1 MPSGWIH
8 FQQYNYVWY
17 RLKISAH
24 SRTVTR
30 YLDASLTE
38 EQVSSLADQ
47 LSIKKMKSNPAVN
60 HEDRHAQYF
69 QLYLGNLKPQSG
81 PFRMQCF
88 LDRAGL
94 TQFQRQFSPQGEV
107 SWGGVLCE
115 KGGGWW
121 LEGIFHTG
129 HNFSSWN
136 ISQFLLLARDQ
147 RFSTAFFSFRKWKQF
162 SIPGWHSRVVKYLFT
177 GNKSG
182 NKSVLCVN
190 LHCNYTQ
197 QQVWFV
203 S

>member
-1 MPSGWIH
+1 MRTDMPST
-8 FQQYNYVWY
+8 FNYFSETFNFSSNYQNHNLVH
-17 RLKISAH
+17 SAC
-24 SRTVTR
+24 SV
-30 YLDASLTE
+30 SLIG
-38 EQVSSLADQ
+38 QVSHNLFSL
-47 LSIKKMKSNPAVN
+47 
-60 HEDRHAQYF
+60 
-69 QLYLGNLKPQSG
+69 
-81 PFRMQCF
+81 
-88 LDRAGL
+88 
-94 TQFQRQFSPQGEV
+94 QGEV